1 MAGGETSGGLPLV
14 TASEVFSEEEAIC
27 VTWVNG
33 SDTMKDKRI
42 KRERCVE
49 DELQKYICFIT
60 ILLHHGLIYITI
72 PDSKI
77 LSLRMQWM
85 IRYILNS

>member
-1 MAGGETSGGLPLV
+1 
-14 TASEVFSEEEAIC
+14 
-27 VTWVNG
+27 
-33 SDTMKDKRI
+33 MKDKRI
-42 KRERCVE
+42 KRERCAE
-49 DELQKYICFIT
+49 EELHKYICLVNS

-85 IRYILNS
+85 IRYTLNS